1 MRMRVWEVNGFRTA
15 PLRARKLFEG
25 HGQQQQQQVQAQQ
38 QQQQQQQQH
47 AEQQIEGKE
56 SGNAQQQQQQQ
67 QQQQLREEGKEVAH
81 ADTRKAP
88 DIADLPPKF
97 TLLHEPATMSLR
109 FSHALARLG
118 ACSALHCMWNMAAKV
133 GTPALHAHGQQVPS
147 SRHMPV
153 LSSSQNASVT
163 SQGNASV

>member
-38 QQQQQQQQH
+38 QH

-56 SGNAQQQQQQQ
+56 SGNAQQQQQQ

-118 ACSALHCMWNMAAKV
+118 ACSALHCLWNMAAKV
-133 GTPALHAHGQQVPS
+133 GMPALHAHGQQVPS